1 MISAYQ
7 AIFSTMIPISCVL
20 TVLITLSL
28 VLEKGALTA
37 RSILFSFQFWIAPV
51 FLLTYMVVSQHVTE
65 MIVLAACLEILF
77 LAVYRVLFARLFRL
91 VTSASPGSLSRMLAY
106 LRYGTWA
113 IIILA
118 FPLYLQGGVGI
129 FSAGSRNDIVAGS
142 RLNLYFVYASALI
155 QASMIPVVAAI
166 INADRRWRGAVV
178 FYLLLV
184 SILSI
189 LSGSKGLAIL
199 TLLSVVSL
207 LKFDRPGDYF
217 RLLRVPLL
225 AILTVFSLTVYF
237 VGRFSSLEP
246 ANFISLMAAR
256 VFLANDCRALAIDWS
271 TFLGTGYSS
280 LFEESFRFYATLL
293 GSPPTYPPLGQL
305 LYSIQFNTE
314 GMVGAN
320 TSSTALLIAYG
331 GEFEKI
337 LFSIVLAGLAVGI
350 GLLAATPGRWVMLR
364 FAIGITLL
372 SLLSQ
377 DFLAFQVTVHTL
389 VILSAGL
396 LAKAIIT
403 SVLQSACQS
412 VTSVHRSTLVSSQ

>member
-1 MISAYQ
+1 
-7 AIFSTMIPISCVL
+7 
-20 TVLITLSL
+20 
-28 VLEKGALTA
+28 
-37 RSILFSFQFWIAPV
+37 
-51 FLLTYMVVSQHVTE
+51 
-65 MIVLAACLEILF
+65 
-77 LAVYRVLFARLFRL
+77 
-91 VTSASPGSLSRMLAY
+91 
-106 LRYGTWA
+106 
-113 IIILA
+113 
-118 FPLYLQGGVGI
+118 
-129 FSAGSRNDIVAGS
+129 
-142 RLNLYFVYASALI
+142 
-155 QASMIPVVAAI
+155 
-166 INADRRWRGAVV
+166 
-178 FYLLLV
+178 
-184 SILSI
+184 
-189 LSGSKGLAIL
+189 
-199 TLLSVVSL
+199 
-207 LKFDRPGDYF
+207 
-217 RLLRVPLL
+217 
-225 AILTVFSLTVYF
+225 
-237 VGRFSSLEP
+237 
-246 ANFISLMAAR
+246 MAAR